1 LTTRLDTAVAA
12 LRAVGNRLDAEAT
25 LARMACLAR
34 LRRTALHEG
43 KALLEYHEGLLFL
56 CAHPADAAMLALVEA
71 ELRRLTA
78 FLKRRR
84 GRHVAL
90 LADEGLPFVS
100 TVTRFSHDCT
110 RWMMGHPHCK
120 LAFDAFSEPSLD
132 LNAVLRLTLPTLE
145 RNETTASLGND
156 DLLAALHVHPQRRL
170 DFLLAELSRL
180 DKLPFVKDHLY
191 DALGVFARITPT
203 HAAFSKAYNRIPVR
217 KTFYQPEPIRNF
229 DVTAL
234 MDCRL
239 PRARR
244 WQGAQRA
251 QAVDTIKNAMAL
263 TGRET
268 DPATYL
274 DARSLRIFD
283 LERGLSVAIFGM
295 TPERQLVL
303 ESYVGFTLFKNG
315 LPVAYGGAWV
325 LGERANFGMNI
336 FEAYRGGESGY
347 MMCQVL
353 RVYRQVFGAR
363 YFEVDAHQFGLDNP
377 DGIATGAFWFYYRYG
392 FRPISAALA
401 ALARR
406 EKERISAGSGR
417 RSSAALLRRFTGSN
431 MALGFGGSVPPHLFD
446 VTTRVTRMVRKH
458 HGGDRPA
465 AQLDCVRRFAAA
477 TALPRRLDAHQREV
491 LAEVA
496 MVARSLNITD
506 AAGLQLL
513 AGMIRTKPVD
523 LYRYQQQ
530 LLAFFSQP
538 RIKPSR
544 P

>member
-1 LTTRLDTAVAA
+1 MNASLATAVAELQA
-12 LRAVGNRLDAEAT
+12 VCHRFDGESRRAT
-25 LARMACLAR
+25 MACLAG
-34 LRRTALHEG
+34 LRRMPLHEG
-43 KALLEYHEGLLFL
+43 QALLGYHEALLFL
-56 CAHPADAAMLALVEA
+56 CAHPADATMLGRVEA

-84 GRHVAL
+84 GRHAAL
-90 LADEGLPFVS
+90 SSDQGLPFVS

-110 RWMMGHPHCK
+110 RWLMGHPHCK

-145 RNETTASLGND
+145 RNETTADLSND
-156 DLLAALHVHPQRRL
+156 DLLAALRVRPQRRL
-170 DFLLAELSRL
+170 DFLVAELSRL

-191 DALGVFARITPT
+191 DALGVFTRITPT
-203 HAAFSKAYNRIPVR
+203 HAAFSRAYNRIPVR

-229 DVTAL
+229 DSTAL
-234 MDCRL
+234 MNSPL
-239 PRARR
+239 PPARR
-244 WQGAQRA
+244 WQTAQRA

-263 TGRET
+263 SGRET

-274 DARSLRIFD
+274 DARSLRLFD
-283 LERGLSVAIFGM
+283 LERGLAVAIFGM
-295 TPERQLVL
+295 TPERQMVL

-315 LPVAYGGAWV
+315 LPAAYGGAWV
-325 LGERANFGMNI
+325 LGERATFGMNI
-336 FEAYRGGESGY
+336 FEAFRGGESGY

-353 RVYRQVFGAR
+353 RVYRQVFSVR

-406 EKERISAGSGR
+406 EKARLAARGGL

-431 MALGFGGSVPPHLFD
+431 MALSFGGSVPPHLFD
-446 VTTRVTRMVRKH
+446 VTTRVTRMVARH
-458 HGGDRPA
+458 YAGDRPA
-465 AQLDCVRRFAAA
+465 AQRDCVARLCAA

-491 LAEVA
+491 LGEVA
-496 MVARSLNITD
+496 LVARSLDITD
-506 AAGLQLL
+506 ADGLRLL
-513 AGMIRTKPVD
+513 AAMVRTKPVD
-523 LYRYQQQ
+523 VYRYQRQ
-530 LLAFFSQP
+530 LLAFFGP
-538 RIKPSR
+538 LRIKASR